1 MVQMVAINAEKFKK
15 ITRISEEVEPYIKD
29 IIRDSNE
36 SNCPYKMLREG
47 SIQSNEAKIAV
58 TKVTRILYQRGLLNK
73 MNLSLGDDEVL
84 GTIWYAF
91 GYWGG
96 QTLNKHG
103 NEICSCNKRCY

>member
-1 MVQMVAINAEKFKK
+1 MVAISAEKFKR
-15 ITRISEEVEPYIKD
+15 ITRIQNEVEPYIMD

-36 SNCPYKMLREG
+36 SNCPYKMLKEG
-47 SIQSNEAKIAV
+47 SIQSSRAKEAV

-73 MNLSLGDDEVL
+73 MNLSLADDEVL

-103 NEICSCNKRCY
+103 SEICSCDNRCY